1 MIKIEDSLKRV
12 SWVDSVGNDDDDD
25 DDDDDA
31 VKYLS
36 FIYLFIYLWYYNRR
50 AIKEYQFWLFTD
62 QLLYGTSTPLGLFTL
77 HRQIPLIKCFVSTV
91 DSITKDGHSF
101 LVESPAKSFIVN
113 TK

>member
-36 FIYLFIYLWYYNRR
+36 FIYLFIYLFM
-50 AIKEYQFWLFTD
+50 IIL
-62 QLLYGTSTPLGLFTL
+62 
-77 HRQIPLIKCFVSTV
+77 
-91 DSITKDGHSF
+91 
-101 LVESPAKSFIVN
+101 
-113 TK
+113 